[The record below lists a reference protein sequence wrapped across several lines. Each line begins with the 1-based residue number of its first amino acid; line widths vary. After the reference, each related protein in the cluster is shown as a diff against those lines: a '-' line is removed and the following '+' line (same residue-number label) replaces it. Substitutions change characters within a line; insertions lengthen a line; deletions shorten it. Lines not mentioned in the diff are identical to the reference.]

1 MVEEKE
7 KEKENLIEIRMVKE
21 MVPRKFHKYLKMFEK
36 KEKDMRSCHRPQR
49 MLCTEKGE
57 DISIVKNREREG
69 AGVCD
74 IQPSKLSQTSPVFFV
89 PKKDGKKRIVQEY

>member
-1 MVEEKE
+1 
-7 KEKENLIEIRMVKE
+7 
-21 MVPRKFHKYLKMFEK
+21 
-36 KEKDMRSCHRPQR
+36 

-57 DISIVKNREREG
+57 DISIVKNREREREG
-69 AGVCD
+69 TGVCD

>member
-1 MVEEKE
+1 
-7 KEKENLIEIRMVKE
+7 
-21 MVPRKFHKYLKMFEK
+21 
-36 KEKDMRSCHRPQR
+36 MRSCHRSQR

-57 DISIVKNREREG
+57 DISIVKNREREREG
-69 AGVCD
+69 TGVCD